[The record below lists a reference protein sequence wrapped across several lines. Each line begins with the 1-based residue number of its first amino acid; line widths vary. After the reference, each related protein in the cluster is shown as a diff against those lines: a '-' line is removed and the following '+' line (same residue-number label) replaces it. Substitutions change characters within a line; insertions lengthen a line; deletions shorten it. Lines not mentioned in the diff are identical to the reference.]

1 MVIQKILEIQE
12 RITKQL
18 IRKVERVTELEIAI
32 KTLMEHT
39 QHYVPVEDL
48 EALYAVIDMAK
59 KLAEYKTAEE
69 EGRLV
74 VLPYKIGMT
83 LFLPRHGEILPFRVV
98 GTRIYTNRTEIDLI
112 YCGNNK
118 CYEFLSTHP
127 TVQYIER
134 EYFHTKEE
142 AQKALEGKEK

>member
-1 MVIQKILEIQE
+1 MERLTSDFDAGKPWDLIEKQKPYS
-12 RITKQL
+12 KVY
-18 IRKVERVTELEIAI
+18 RKLQKYE
-32 KTLMEHT
+32 
-39 QHYVPVEDL
+39 
-48 EALYAVIDMAK
+48 
-59 KLAEYKTAEE
+59 TAEE

-74 VLPYKIGMT
+74 VLLYKIGMT

-134 EYFHTKEE
+134 EYFHTREE
-142 AQKALEGKEK
+142 AEKALEMIANEGKN

>member
-1 MVIQKILEIQE
+1 MERLTSDFDAGKPWDLIEKQKPYS
-12 RITKQL
+12 KVY
-18 IRKVERVTELEIAI
+18 RKLQKYE
-32 KTLMEHT
+32 
-39 QHYVPVEDL
+39 
-48 EALYAVIDMAK
+48 
-59 KLAEYKTAEE
+59 TAEE

-74 VLPYKIGMT
+74 VLLYKIGMT
-83 LFLPRHGEILPFRVV
+83 LFLPRHGEIFPFRVV

-134 EYFHTKEE
+134 EYFHTREE
-142 AQKALEGKEK
+142 AEKALEMIANEGKN

>member
-1 MVIQKILEIQE
+1 MTEQLTDKNPCKTCQKSCSLDYKCEE
-12 RITKQL
+12 R
-18 IRKVERVTELEIAI
+18 
-32 KTLMEHT
+32 
-39 QHYVPVEDL
+39 
-48 EALYAVIDMAK
+48 ALYEYDCMK

-83 LFLPRHGEILPFRVV
+83 LFLPRHREILPFRVV